1 MTQRD
6 FYAKVIE
13 LVQDAEVVAKA
24 EEELAKMD
32 ARNEKRKAMPSKK
45 SIENAPI
52 MSAIENYLKEQSEV
66 VTAKQIANALDLTTS
81 KVSALAKKIDG
92 IVISDVVVDRR
103 VVKGYAL

>member
-1 MTQRD
+1 MTNRD
-6 FYAKVIE
+6 FYVKVIE

-45 SIENAPI
+45 AIENAPI
-52 MSAIENYLKEQSEV
+52 ITEIENYLKGQNEV
-66 VTAKQIANALDLTTS
+66 VTARQIADALELTTS
-81 KVSALAKKIDG
+81 KVSALIKKIDD
-92 IVISDVVVDRR
+92 VKVSEVVVDRR

>member
-32 ARNEKRKAMPSKK
+32 ARNEKRKAQPSKK
-45 SIENAPI
+45 AIENAPI
-52 MSAIENYLKEQSEV
+52 IEKIADFLAEQNEV
-66 VTAKQIANALDLTTS
+66 VTARQIADALELTTS
-81 KVSALAKKIDG
+81 KVSALIKKIDD
-92 IVISDVVVDRR
+92 VKVSEVVVDRR